1 MKLGADQLA
10 ILSRL
15 GDQWLDLPQA
25 QRRRWRD
32 EAIRQYPE
40 LALPIAAIADDSA
53 VSRVSPELNQTLTDR
68 DDEEPVFSQG
78 DTIGPY
84 RLVREIGRGGMG
96 VVWLA
101 DQDNGHI
108 TRTVALK
115 LPLQHLAQRG
125 LRTRFARE
133 RNILAALDHPG
144 IAKMF
149 DAGVAE
155 DGQPYMA
162 MQYVS
167 GLAITTH
174 CDQRRLDVAARLHLF
189 IELLDAVQYAHSN
202 LIVHRD
208 IKPGNILVTT
218 EGRVMLLDF
227 GIAKL
232 LNTQATTDV
241 TGNGPAMTEFV
252 GTALTLDYASPEQVA
267 DQPVSTRTDI
277 YSLGVVLYELLVGR
291 RPYHLRRATRAAL
304 EEAVLG
310 QDIRSL
316 SSVVDDASAARYGG
330 SRRKLA
336 KTLRGDLDA
345 IVLKAL
351 GKTPE
356 SRYATAQSFADD
368 LCRWLDVR
376 PVAAQVPSR
385 WYLTRR
391 HLQRHRW
398 AVAGV
403 ALTVAGLT
411 GGLGAALWQAGV
423 AREETRVASATE
435 VFLKRLFEANSVRQ
449 TDPARVQ
456 QMTVRQLLDRG
467 AQRVTTQLDEVPEVR
482 LRLLSTLADLYQ
494 EMLVMEPALRLR
506 QEMARLRQQLRPGP
520 TRERAS
526 DLIELAGNGNML
538 LPRTETTAYLR
549 QARQILDTLGDQD
562 SELRG
567 HLEVAQAQQVM
578 ADRRQG
584 AAYAARAVAILRPHG
599 PTELFADALVTL
611 AVCQAEVSDPAQAL
625 ATAQEALALTDR
637 LQLEAERATIQSVIA
652 RSQGRLGQVEASI
665 ASARLGLQGVSS
677 LRVADAPPN
686 AAELGAATTLAG
698 MLVDGAQPKAAWSMV
713 DEVLKAA
720 LRDEGDLDRY
730 GLRLRVARLLGLRGK
745 LSVDIGDSA
754 AGLHDLE
761 RAGELMARTPA
772 SEGQKSQ
779 HLDRVA
785 AGLISQ
791 GRLGEAQC
799 RLDEA
804 RAMHLR
810 LQHVGTA
817 QFNEH
822 LVNQVRL
829 LMAAGRGEQAL
840 PLLNVLQA
848 DLAVGGMRSRT
859 DLEREVLGAEV
870 LASVRRWSD
879 ALRQAQEIAVAIE
892 SRPGRQH
899 WADLKARA
907 DVVTGAARLGT
918 GAPGAALTPL
928 AAATLAM
935 TQLYD
940 PHTNAQLAD
949 AWALL
954 SSAARA
960 DRQTALATRSAGLA
974 AAIRRVPWRS

>member
-1 MKLGADQLA
+1 MKFSADQLA
-10 ILSRL
+10 ILSSL
-15 GDQWLDLPQA
+15 SDQWLDLPDA
-25 QRRRWRD
+25 HRERWRD
-32 EAIRQYPE
+32 AAIRKHPE
-40 LALPIAAIADDSA
+40 LALAIAGIADDSS
-53 VSRVSPELNQTLTDR
+53 VSSVSPQLKLTNIEVDN
-68 DDEEPVFSQG
+68 DTPEFFKG
-78 DTIGPY
+78 GTIGTY

-101 DQDNGHI
+101 DQDNEHI

-115 LPLQHLAQRG
+115 LPLQHLPQKG

-149 DAGVAE
+149 DAGIAE

-167 GLAITTH
+167 GVAITSH
-174 CDQRRLDVAARLHLF
+174 CDQQQLDVPTRLRLF

-232 LNTQATTDV
+232 LDSQASTDP
-241 TGNGPAMTEFV
+241 TGNGKSMTEFA

-267 DQPVSTRTDI
+267 EQAVSTRTDI

-291 RPYHLRRATRAAL
+291 RPYHLRRASRAAL
-304 EEAVLG
+304 EEAVLA
-310 QDIRSL
+310 QEI
-316 SSVVDDASAARYGG
+316 SSPSSKVDDASATRCRS
-330 SRRKLA
+330 SRHQLT

-351 GKTPE
+351 GKNPE

-368 LCRWLDVR
+368 LCRWLDGR

-391 HLQRHRW
+391 YLKRHRW
-398 AVAGV
+398 AVASV
-403 ALTVAGLT
+403 ALTVVGLA

-423 AREETRVASATE
+423 AREEARVARTTE
-435 VFLKRLFEANSVRQ
+435 VFLTRLFEANSVRQ
-449 TDPARVQ
+449 TDPARTQ
-456 QMTVRQLLDRG
+456 QMTVRELLDLG
-467 AQRVTTQLDEVPEVR
+467 AQRVMTQLDEIPEVR

-494 EMLVMEPALRLR
+494 EMLVMEPALKLR
-506 QEMARLRQQLRPGP
+506 QEMAQLRQKLHPGP

-526 DLIELAGNGNML
+526 DLIQLAGNGNML
-538 LPRTETTAYLR
+538 LPRTETTAYLA
-549 QARQILDTLGDQD
+549 QARQILDALGDQD

-567 HLEVAQAQQVM
+567 HLEVQQAQQVM

-584 AAYAARAVAILRPHG
+584 AAYAARAVTILRPHG
-599 PTELFADALVTL
+599 PTELFTDALVTL
-611 AVCQAEVSDPAQAL
+611 AVCQAEVGDPAQAL

-637 LQLEAERATIQSVIA
+637 LQLETGRATIQSVIA
-652 RSQGRLGQVEASI
+652 RSQGRLGQIEASI
-665 ASARLGLQGVSS
+665 ASARLGLQGVSR
-677 LRVADAPPN
+677 LRAADAPPN

-698 MLVDGAQPKAAWSMV
+698 MLVDGAQPKAAWSTV

-730 GLRLRVARLLGLRGK
+730 GLRMRVARLLGLRGK
-745 LSVDIGDSA
+745 LSIDIGDSA
-754 AGLHDLE
+754 AGVRDLE
-761 RAGELMARTPA
+761 RAGELMAHTPA
-772 SEGQKSQ
+772 AEGQKSQ
-779 HLDRVA
+779 YLDRVA
-785 AGLISQ
+785 VGLISQ

-810 LQHVGTA
+810 LQHAGTA

-848 DLAVGGMRSRT
+848 DPAVGGMRSRT

-870 LASVRRWSD
+870 LASVRRWPD
-879 ALRQAQEIAVAIE
+879 ALRQSQEIALTIE
-892 SRPGRQH
+892 LRPAQQF

-907 DVVTGAARLGT
+907 DVVTGAARLGI
-918 GAPGAALTPL
+918 GEPGAALTPL
-928 AAATLAM
+928 TAAT
-935 TQLYD
+935 
-940 PHTNAQLAD
+940 
-949 AWALL
+949 
-954 SSAARA
+954 
-960 DRQTALATRSAGLA
+960 
-974 AAIRRVPWRS
+974 